1 MIHNEQI
8 AGTAQIELTQRQI
21 DLIARLFGYFEI
33 NMEFDSAAKRW
44 IDGGKVIAAMSQE
57 TKRELD
63 QLTLSFKI
71 LSTFSK

>member
-1 MIHNEQI
+1 MPV
-8 AGTAQIELTQRQI
+8 AGTVEVQLTQRQI
-21 DLIARLFGYFEI
+21 DLMARLFGYFEI

-44 IDGGKVIAAMSQE
+44 IDSGKVIAAMNQE